1 MAMFSR
7 SNGEAKAAFPHLPT
21 PHPPAGAPLAIHLWD
36 AAPTNKPALTLSK
49 SSQDFMG
56 KHG

>member
-7 SNGEAKAAFPHLPT
+7 SNGEAKAAFPHA
-21 PHPPAGAPLAIHLWD
+21 PAGAPLAIHLWG

-49 SSQDFMG
+49 SSQDFVG
-56 KHG
+56 SHG